1 LKKLVA
7 AMAISGSAMLA
18 GCVTTAQIDDTV
30 NKAQQYAVTACGFLP
45 TVSTVAQILSSFV
58 PGASPVEAIAHQAA
72 TAICK
77 AVTPVKSSIRRGDA
91 RPSVNGI
98 IIDGKFVR

>member
-1 LKKLVA
+1 MKKLIA
-7 AMAISGSAMLA
+7 AGLISSSAMLS

-30 NKAQQYAVTACGFLP
+30 SQAQQYAVTACGFLP
-45 TVSTVAQILSSFV
+45 TVSTVAQILSSFI
-58 PGASPVEAIAHQAA
+58 PGASPIQTVAQQAA

-77 AVTPVKSSIRRGDA
+77 AVVPAKSAIRRGSSH
-91 RPSVNGI
+91 PTVNGI